1 MFTVMEE
8 SDGKVI
14 GIKVE
19 GKIQAEDYDTMIPV
33 LEDAIERDGPIGLYC
48 DMTGY
53 AGFTFGA
60 AVRDAKFGFSHM

>member
-33 LEDAIERDGPIGLYC
+33 LEDAI
-48 DMTGY
+48 
-53 AGFTFGA
+53 
-60 AVRDAKFGFSHM
+60 V